1 MPKRFPATTTKL
13 TFTESSFTESSFS
26 KKKAIKHRSAFFCGA
41 FYFLLFFKG
50 GVSIPAAFVLLIILA
65 AILFWAWLS
74 PHYDE
79 FGSKILNFFRQFTN
93 KNK

>member
-13 TFTESSFTESSFS
+13 KFPESSFS
-26 KKKAIKHRSAFFCGA
+26 KKSHKASQHIFCGA

-50 GVSIPAAFVLLIILA
+50 GVSIPAAFVLLMILA

-93 KNK
+93 KK

>member
-13 TFTESSFTESSFS
+13 TFTESSFTEFLFS
-26 KKKAIKHRSAFFCGA
+26 KKAIKHRSSFSAGLSI
-41 FYFLLFFKG
+41 FYSFFKG
-50 GVSIPAAFVLLIILA
+50 GVSIPVAFVLLIILA

-79 FGSKILNFFRQFTN
+79 FGSKILDFFRQFTN
-93 KNK
+93 KK

>member
-1 MPKRFPATTTKL
+1 MPKRFPATITKL
-13 TFTESSFTESSFS
+13 TFTESSFTEFLFS
-26 KKKAIKHRSAFFCGA
+26 KKAIKHRSTFFCGA

-79 FGSKILNFFRQFTN
+79 FGSKILDFFRQFTN
-93 KNK
+93 KK

>member
-13 TFTESSFTESSFS
+13 KFPESSFS
-26 KKKAIKHRSAFFCGA
+26 KKAIKHRSTFFCGA
-41 FYFLLFFKG
+41 FYFLFFFKG

-93 KNK
+93 KK